1 MWFLGVENVPLPI
14 RLDRQS
20 TLCYK
25 VAMNTIRRAIATTE
39 LLLLFPAVLFMTSL
53 FAQNVQEAQCEPA
66 QTARRVVEWFSARP
80 LLGLDVFLIVM
91 PFAAFVIGCATVLR
105 TWRSDAKVRH
115 AARETIAV
123 VRAHL
128 ATVLIAGA
136 TLTAGC
142 ILAIVALHMTSE

>member
-1 MWFLGVENVPLPI
+1 VGGSG

-20 TLCYK
+20 TLYYK
-25 VAMNTIRRAIATTE
+25 VAMNTIKRAIATTE
-39 LLLLFPAVLFMTSL
+39 LFLVLPAVLFMTSL

-80 LLGLDVFLIVM
+80 LLGLDVFLIAM
-91 PFAAFVIGCATVLR
+91 PFAAFVIGCASVLR
-105 TWRSDAKVRH
+105 TWRSDAEVRQ